1 MSWWE
6 NLIIASF
13 LFSIS
18 DQTSK
23 QCVRVPKFLRNSQY
37 IVQWQWEKKQ
47 MICVDLR
54 IVNHLRGFDLQK
66 VSRKTKWARSQS
78 SSSCDNAKIDGR
90 RNGTCSSHWSRS
102 SCWSDGRW
110 CPATAAPARSSRT
123 PPTAVS
129 CYRPPPPPPPAKT
142 PRLTAPA
149 ARSEAARRG
158 RAARAG
164 GRGGASSRAGAAASP
179 SPQGCR
185 RLPNESRSRGA
196 RLDLPMYTAANPSTA
211 ARSRLE
217 TVGMDGVAW
226 GTCQISEMR
235 SISLHFN
242 MISHRVNPPWED

>member
-179 SPQGCR
+179 SPRGSGAAVAYRTNRDLVARAWICLCILQQIHQLLQDRDLKRWGWMEWLGEHAR
-185 RLPNESRSRGA
+185 YQKWDRLVCILIWFRIG
-196 RLDLPMYTAANPSTA
+196 
-211 ARSRLE
+211 
-217 TVGMDGVAW
+217 
-226 GTCQISEMR
+226 
-235 SISLHFN
+235 
-242 MISHRVNPPWED
+242 